1 MASLTIE
8 ENVVQE
14 IAQAGYAE
22 VEVQGRLQPSQND
35 LHSYNDLHSSAS
47 VPVPSSSA
55 QQPPRTTIN
64 GEGYF
69 QPSTNNQQNYV
80 HPVNNPATSLRSGDA
95 QPFNFKKTDAS
106 SEPTNYS
113 VLASSNEG
121 HQPRNQLQDDQG
133 RARPRAPPQPAPS
146 NQAYSSHSNEQSNI
160 REDVRAPVRP
170 LNPERS
176 SRPPL
181 DEQRPGNRDP
191 NARAPIVPHDSDPT
205 PLNRMPMLNPSAP
218 VNSQFSQQEAN
229 TEESPVNNRFSQSN
243 QFLDSVDRDHQ
254 QHQQPAGNFVKYLR
268 RYIPIGT
275 VNYLSFLIISDLG
288 LVTDKLSL
296 TIKLEYQVFL

>member
-1 MASLTIE
+1 MASLTVE

-47 VPVPSSSA
+47 VPAPSSSA
-55 QQPPRTTIN
+55 QQTPRTTIN

-69 QPSTNNQQNYV
+69 QPSTNNQQNYA
-80 HPVNNPATSLRSGDA
+80 HPVSNAASSLRSGDA
-95 QPFNFKKTDAS
+95 QPFNFKKSDAS
-106 SEPTNYS
+106 SEPSNYS

-121 HQPRNQLQDDQG
+121 HQPRNQMQDDQG
-133 RARPRAPPQPAPS
+133 RARPRAPPQPVAS
-146 NQAYSSHSNEQSNI
+146 LNNANQTYSSPPG
-160 REDVRAPVRP
+160 EDVRAPVRP
-170 LNPERS
+170 LNLERS

-205 PLNRMPMLNPSAP
+205 PLNRMPMLNPTAP
-218 VNSQFSQQEAN
+218 VNAQFSQQEAN
-229 TEESPVNNRFSQSN
+229 AEQNPVHNRFSQSN
-243 QFLDSVDRDHQ
+243 QYLDSVGREHH
-254 QHQQPAGNFVKYLR
+254 QHQQSTGNYVT
-268 RYIPIGT
+268 IT
-275 VNYLSFLIISDLG
+275 SLSVVLF
-288 LVTDKLSL
+288 
-296 TIKLEYQVFL
+296 Q